1 MNYLDQ
7 SFYHQWAEI
16 NDKQL
21 QQQLGEV
28 QTADVE
34 RLLGQPK
41 ITLKDMPVLL
51 SAAAEKYL
59 EPLAQQS
66 QDLTRQRFGHTIGFF
81 VPLYL
86 SNLCANDC
94 SYCGFSM
101 SNKIKRLTLAPQ
113 QVEAECRAIKAL
125 GFDTILLVTG
135 EHEQKVGMDYFATV
149 LPIIKQHFSYVMLEV
164 QPLSIQQY
172 QTLRGLG
179 VDSVLVYQ
187 ECYQQKTY
195 QQHHLKGNKTDFRW
209 RLETPDRLGQAGM
222 DKIGVGCLLGLSN
235 WRLDCL
241 KLAMHID
248 YLQKHYWQSRLS
260 VAFPRLRP
268 CTGGIVPEHLPTDG
282 QLLQLIAA
290 FRLFNPQI
298 DIVLSTREP
307 ASLRNNLLG
316 LGVTQISAG
325 SKTQPGGYA
334 DQTLALA
341 QFEIDDERSPAQMV
355 KVVKEA
361 GFEVVWKDWEPAYS
375 AKN

>member
-1 MNYLDQ
+1 VQ
-7 SFYHQWAEI
+7 S
-16 NDKQL
+16 
-21 QQQLGEV
+21 
-28 QTADVE
+28 ADVE
-34 RLLGQPK
+34 RVLGK
-41 ITLKDMPVLL
+41 TKVTLNDMPVLL
-51 SAAAEKYL
+51 SDAAQAFL
-59 EPLAQQS
+59 EPLAQKS
-66 QDLTRQRFGHTIGFF
+66 QTLTRQRFGHTIGFF

-101 SNKIKRLTLAPQ
+101 SNRIKRLTLTPQ
-113 QVEAECRAIKAL
+113 QVKSECLAIKAL

-135 EHEQKVGMDYFATV
+135 EHEQKVGMDYFTSV

-164 QPLSIQQY
+164 QPLSTQQY
-172 QTLRGLG
+172 QILRGLG

-187 ECYQQKTY
+187 ECYEQKTY

-241 KLAMHID
+241 KLAIHID
-248 YLQKHYWQSRLS
+248 YLQKYYWKSRLS

-268 CTGGIVPEHLPTDG
+268 CTGGITPEHLPSDS

-307 ASLRNNLLG
+307 ATLRNNLLG
-316 LGVTQISAG
+316 LGITQISAG

-334 DQTLALA
+334 DQTQALA
-341 QFEIDDERSPAQMV
+341 QFEIDDERSPLQMA
-355 KVVKEA
+355 KVVNQA

-375 AKN
+375 TKN

>member
-1 MNYLDQ
+1 MNYLEN
-7 SFYHQWAEI
+7 SFFHTWTGL
-16 NDKQL
+16 NDSQL
-21 QQQLGEV
+21 QQQLDEV
-28 QTADVE
+28 QTVDVE
-34 RLLGQPK
+34 RILHKSKVGLN
-41 ITLKDMPVLL
+41 DMPALL
-51 SAAAEKYL
+51 SNAAEKCL

-66 QDLTRQRFGHTIGFF
+66 QTLTRQRFGHTIGFF
-81 VPLYL
+81 IPLYL

-101 SNKIKRLTLAPQ
+101 SNKIKRLTLTPQ
-113 QVEAECRAIKAL
+113 QVEDECLAIKAL

-135 EHEQKVGMDYFATV
+135 EHEHKVGMDYFATV
-149 LPIIKQHFSYVMLEV
+149 LPIIKKHFSYVMLEV
-164 QPLSIQQY
+164 QPLSTVQY

-187 ECYQQKTY
+187 ECYEQKIY
-195 QQHHLKGNKTDFRW
+195 QKHHLKGNKTDFRW
-209 RLETPDRLGQAGM
+209 RLETPDRLGQAGI
-222 DKIGVGCLLGLSN
+222 DKIGVGCLLGLGN

-241 KLAMHID
+241 KLAIHID

-268 CTGGIVPEHLPTDG
+268 CTGGIIPDHIPSDS

-298 DIVLSTREP
+298 DIVLSTRES
-307 ASLRNNLLG
+307 AKLRNNLMG

-334 DQTLALA
+334 KQTQALA
-341 QFEIDDERSPAQMV
+341 QFEIDDERSPVQMER
-355 KVVKEA
+355 VVNQA
-361 GFEVVWKDWEPAYS
+361 GFDVVWKDWEPAYS
-375 AKN
+375 ARN

>member
-1 MNYLDQ
+1 MNYLHQ

-16 NDKQL
+16 KDKQL
-21 QQQLGEV
+21 QQQLDQV
-28 QTADVE
+28 QTRDVE
-34 RLLGQPK
+34 QLLGQPK

-59 EPLAQQS
+59 EPLAQRS
-66 QDLTRQRFGHTIGFF
+66 QILTRQRFGHTMGFF

-101 SNKIKRLTLAPQ
+101 SNRIKRVTLTPE
-113 QVEAECRAIKAL
+113 QVAAECLAIKAL
-125 GFDTILLVTG
+125 GFGTILLVTG

-164 QPLSIQQY
+164 QPLSILQY

-187 ECYQQKTY
+187 ECYEQKTY

-241 KLAMHID
+241 KLAIHVD

-268 CTGGIVPEHLPTDG
+268 CTGGIVPAHLPTDG

-307 ASLRNNLLG
+307 ATLRNNLLG

-341 QFEIDDERSPAQMV
+341 QFEIDDERSPAQMA

-361 GFEVVWKDWEPAYS
+361 GFEVVWKDWEPGYS
-375 AKN
+375 ARN

>member
-1 MNYLDQ
+1 VNYLDQ

-21 QQQLGEV
+21 QQQLDEV

-66 QDLTRQRFGHTIGFF
+66 QALTRQRFGHTIGFF

-101 SNKIKRLTLAPQ
+101 SNRIKRLTLTPQ
-113 QVEAECRAIKAL
+113 QVEAECLAIKAL

-164 QPLSIQQY
+164 QPLSTQQY

-248 YLQKHYWQSRLS
+248 YLQKYYWQSRLS

-268 CTGGIVPEHLPTDG
+268 CTGGIIPEHLPTDG

-307 ASLRNNLLG
+307 ASLRNNLLS

-341 QFEIDDERSPAQMV
+341 QFEIDDERSPAQMA
-355 KVVKEA
+355 KVVKDA
-361 GFEVVWKDWEPAYS
+361 GFEVVWKDWESAYS
-375 AKN
+375 TRS

>member
-21 QQQLGEV
+21 QQQLDEV

-41 ITLKDMPVLL
+41 ITLKDMPALL

-66 QDLTRQRFGHTIGFF
+66 QALTRQRFGHTIGFF

-101 SNKIKRLTLAPQ
+101 SNRIKRLTLTPQ
-113 QVEAECRAIKAL
+113 QVEAECLAIKAL

-164 QPLSIQQY
+164 QPLSTQQY

-248 YLQKHYWQSRLS
+248 YLQKYYWQSRLS

-268 CTGGIVPEHLPTDG
+268 CTGGIIPEHLPTDG

-341 QFEIDDERSPAQMV
+341 QFEIDDERSPAQMA
-355 KVVKEA
+355 KVVKDA
-361 GFEVVWKDWEPAYS
+361 GFEVVWKDWESAYS